1 MSLSADRWRRVQSTT
16 IQPPRRHLHTRGPDT
31 VPRLPACRGY
41 ESRIGRGE
49 INRLPKDVD
58 VGPASDRRI
67 AGPRSPLRHRPDD
80 ALTLEPVVGGAK
92 FLMSERQEVAA
103 TCLTS
108 VSSDGQLTSASS
120 MFELQRRLCD
130 VKRAHAGVSAIPGHD
145 PKRYLDSIETRPSR
159 YPLRESKP
167 ELARRWN
174 YPPGSQPALRKPSSQ
189 CWNTASSRTGIKERA
204 ACSEVKPGIR
214 ARNCSSAS
222 RASSNLPS

>member
-1 MSLSADRWRRVQSTT
+1 MRRRPPTPDPGNVRSCGRPRIHKRGDCPMTDGGCRFAKSHGSAMVSRR
-16 IQPPRRHLHTRGPDT
+16 G
-31 VPRLPACRGY
+31 
-41 ESRIGRGE
+41 
-49 INRLPKDVD
+49 
-58 VGPASDRRI
+58 
-67 AGPRSPLRHRPDD
+67 AGIEADIRDWL
-80 ALTLEPVVGGAK
+80 L
-92 FLMSERQEVAA
+92 VAA